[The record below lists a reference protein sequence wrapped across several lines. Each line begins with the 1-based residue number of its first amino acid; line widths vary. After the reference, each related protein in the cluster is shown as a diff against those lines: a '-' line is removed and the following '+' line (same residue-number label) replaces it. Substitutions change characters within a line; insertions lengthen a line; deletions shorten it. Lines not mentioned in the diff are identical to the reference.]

1 MNYGSST
8 QWCIPTRKPNDCDT
22 QVWEQVKE
30 SFVGDTCPLPG
41 KDPMIKCEFK
51 EEIEDFKQEM
61 STMKKELIKAIRAAQ
76 SKNCR
81 PIRIFKKVSHPEV
94 LENCTRET
102 VYEGIGC
109 LPPTRPRFCHK
120 GVWETLQEKFDGE
133 RCPDD
138 TTILGK

>member
-1 MNYGSST
+1 MNSSSGSST

-30 SFVGDTCPLPG
+30 SFVGNTCPLPG

-61 STMKKELIKAIRAAQ
+61 LTMKKEMIKEIRAAQ

-81 PIRIFKKVSHPEV
+81 PIRRGYYGNYRNNK
-94 LENCTRET
+94 NN
-102 VYEGIGC
+102 
-109 LPPTRPRFCHK
+109 
-120 GVWETLQEKFDGE
+120 
-133 RCPDD
+133 
-138 TTILGK
+138 

>member
-22 QVWEQVKE
+22 QVWKQVKE
-30 SFVGDTCPLPG
+30 SFVGDTCPLPGKG

-61 STMKKELIKAIRAAQ
+61 STMKKELIKEIRAVQ

-81 PIRIFKKVSHPEV
+81 SIR
-94 LENCTRET
+94 
-102 VYEGIGC
+102 
-109 LPPTRPRFCHK
+109 
-120 GVWETLQEKFDGE
+120 
-133 RCPDD
+133 RCYY
-138 TTILGK
+138 GNYRNNKNH